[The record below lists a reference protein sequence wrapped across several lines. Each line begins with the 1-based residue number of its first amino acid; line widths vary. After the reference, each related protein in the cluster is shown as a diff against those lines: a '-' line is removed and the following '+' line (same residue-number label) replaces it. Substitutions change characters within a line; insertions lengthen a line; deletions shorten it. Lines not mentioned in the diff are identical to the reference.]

1 MEDKLKKCLDLCN
14 ELKKNT
20 TKSRKEIFSK
30 YEDILSLFNY
40 YCFLTK
46 NNELKKYYFDSFK
59 GTVTLTYGDVAES
72 HVGMQKIG
80 QMADKG
86 FQLEDLQ
93 KAKKYFEERGSNVQ
107 LIMLNDFLPKEERD
121 KADPAYLLVIRDG
134 LKNLI
139 NDDKG
144 QYLVTETQ
152 LFKWDAKLWNKRRKI
167 VQNKNA
173 RHNLNFSDHK
183 QIADFE
189 NGKGTTIPWSDVPM
203 IQLVRKKLKDA
214 FGDSAKDL
222 KCEGNL
228 YYDCKKTGIGY
239 HGDTE
244 RRKVIGVR
252 LGKEMTIHYMWYRD
266 SRPVGINISMKLNP
280 GDIYCM
286 SEKTVGT
293 DWMKKKIYTL
303 RHAAGASM
311 YTTNTPNIILSNPK
325 TKGDITT
332 YDIKLKKEKKKEKE
346 ESEDEL

>member
-1 MEDKLKKCLDLCN
+1 MDKLKKCTDLCH
-14 ELKKNT
+14 ELKKT

-30 YEDILSLFNY
+30 YEDILPLFHY

-46 NNELKKYYFDSFK
+46 NKDLYQILKQYYFDPFK

-80 QMADKG
+80 QMAEKG
-86 FQLEDLQ
+86 FQLEDLL
-93 KAKKYFEERGSNVQ
+93 KAKTYFEEKGSTVH
-107 LIMLNDFLPKEERD
+107 LITLNDFLPKEEQN
-121 KADPAYLLVIRDG
+121 KAESAYLLVIRDG
-134 LKNLI
+134 LKHLI

-144 QYLVTETQ
+144 HYLLTETQ
-152 LFKWDAKLWNKRRKI
+152 FFTWDAKLWNKRRKI

-183 QIADFE
+183 QVADFQ

-203 IQLVRKKLKDA
+203 ISLTRKKLKDA

-228 YYDCKKTGIGY
+228 YYDSKKTGIGY

-266 SRPVGINISMKLNP
+266 SKPAGVNMSMKLNP

-286 SEKTVGT
+286 SEKAVGT

-303 RHAAGASM
+303 RHAAGASI
-311 YTTNTPNIILSNPK
+311 YTTNTPNIILSNPR
-325 TKGDITT
+325 TKGDITI
-332 YDIKLKKEKKKEKE
+332 YDIKLKKEKEKE
-346 ESEDEL
+346 YSE